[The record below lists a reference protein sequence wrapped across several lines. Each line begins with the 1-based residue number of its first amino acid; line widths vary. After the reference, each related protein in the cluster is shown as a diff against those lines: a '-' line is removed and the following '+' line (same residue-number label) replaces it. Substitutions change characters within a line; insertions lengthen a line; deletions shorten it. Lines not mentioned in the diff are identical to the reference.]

1 MRDPG
6 SGQSRQY
13 IGPASAAATANAGA
27 TGFAHA
33 KDTLIL
39 GNARPHGRAELSEPT
54 PQPHPQTTAENGARY
69 RDTRRVTLVGA
80 VVNAF
85 LALAQLLSGW
95 LLNSQAL
102 VADGVHTLSDL
113 ITDGVVLFA
122 ARKAAASPDQ
132 DHPYGH
138 ARIETLA
145 TVIVGVF
152 LAFAGLAI
160 AWAAGSRLVTPEAMT
175 GPATAAIGFAALT
188 LVAKEGLY
196 QYTHRVAKRLNSR
209 MLEANA
215 WHHRT
220 DAISS
225 LFVLVGVGA
234 AVAGFPWADA
244 LAALIVALFILHI
257 AGRLIVRSAAE
268 LIDTALE
275 PEKVE
280 RIHRTIMEVPG
291 VKDAHMLRTRRH
303 GSDVVADVHIQVAP
317 MISVSEGH
325 RIADAVFQAVTAQ
338 HTRINDITVHVDP
351 ENDAEQARS
360 SELPLR
366 PTLVEALR
374 EAWGEAPEL
383 EAVEH
388 VSLHYLGG
396 RVHVAVTLRLDGAT
410 ASGDLEGRAQA
421 LAERLQQHPRVGDML
436 GEVTLLYRPCT
447 H

>member
-1 MRDPG
+1 MIR
-6 SGQSRQY
+6 
-13 IGPASAAATANAGA
+13 
-27 TGFAHA
+27 F
-33 KDTLIL
+33 
-39 GNARPHGRAELSEPT
+39 GRAALSEPHT
-54 PQPHPQTTAENGARY
+54 NSEPTVTAENGQRY

-80 VVNAF
+80 TVNSF
-85 LALAQLLSGW
+85 LALAQLVSGW

-113 ITDGVVLFA
+113 MTDGVVLFA
-122 ARKAAASPDQ
+122 ARKASASPDQ

-152 LAFAGLAI
+152 LALAGLGI
-160 AWAAGSRLVTPEAMT
+160 AWAAGSRLVEPEAMT
-175 GPATAAIGFAALT
+175 GPANMAIFFAALT

-209 MLEANA
+209 MLDANA

-234 AVAGFPWADA
+234 AVAGYPWADA

-257 AGRLIVRSAAE
+257 AGRLIVRAAAE

-275 PEKVE
+275 PEKVD
-280 RIHRTIMEVPG
+280 RIHRTILDVPG

-325 RIADAVFQAVTAQ
+325 RIADAVFHSVTDE
-338 HTRINDITVHVDP
+338 HDRVNDITVHVDP

-360 SELPLR
+360 STLPLR
-366 PTLVEALR
+366 PVLVEALR
-374 EAWGEAPEL
+374 EAWADTPEL
-383 EAVEH
+383 DAVEH
-388 VSLHYLGG
+388 LSLHYLGG
-396 RVHVAVTLRLDGAT
+396 RVHMTLTLRLDGAT
-410 ASGDLEGRAQA
+410 AAPDLEARARS
-421 LAERLQQHPRVGDML
+421 LADRLHAHPQVGDML

>member
-1 MRDPG
+1 MWRKH
-6 SGQSRQY
+6 
-13 IGPASAAATANAGA
+13 AH
-27 TGFAHA
+27 TGVWITF
-33 KDTLIL
+33 
-39 GNARPHGRAELSEPT
+39 GRAALSDPRANSETAVT
-54 PQPHPQTTAENGARY
+54 PENGRRY
-69 RDTRRVTLVGA
+69 RATRRVTVVGA

-102 VADGVHTLSDL
+102 IADGVHTLSDL

-122 ARKAAASPDQ
+122 AGKAAASPDH

-138 ARIETLA
+138 GRIETLA
-145 TVIVGVF
+145 TVVVGVF
-152 LAFAGLAI
+152 LALAGLGI
-160 AWAAGSRLVTPEAMT
+160 AWAAGQRLVDTE
-175 GPATAAIGFAALT
+175 AAIGPAPAALAFAVLT

-196 QYTHRVAKRLNSR
+196 QYTHRVAKRTGSR
-209 MLEANA
+209 MLDANA

-268 LIDTALE
+268 LIDTALD
-275 PEKVE
+275 PEEVE

-303 GSDVVADVHIQVAP
+303 GSDVVADVHVQVAP

-325 RIADAVFQAVTAQ
+325 RIADAVHRTVTQ
-338 HTRINDITVHVDP
+338 RHQRLRDFTVHVDP
-351 ENDAEQARS
+351 ENDEEQARS
-360 SELPLR
+360 SNLPLR
-366 PTLVEALR
+366 PEIAEAVR
-374 EAWGEAPEL
+374 EAWADSPEL
-383 EAVEH
+383 DRLEH
-388 VSLHYLGG
+388 LSLHYLGG
-396 RVHVAVTLRLDGAT
+396 RIHLTLTLRLEGACT
-410 ASGDLEGRAQA
+410 PAELNVRAEA
-421 LAERLQQHPRVGDML
+421 LSQTLQGHPRLKGRL
-436 GEVTLLYRPCT
+436 GEVKILYRPCT
-447 H
+447 TDVQQIP

>member
-1 MRDPG
+1 M
-6 SGQSRQY
+6 
-13 IGPASAAATANAGA
+13 
-27 TGFAHA
+27 
-33 KDTLIL
+33 IL
-39 GNARPHGRAELSEPT
+39 FGRAALSEPHANAEPT
-54 PQPHPQTTAENGARY
+54 VTAANGQRY

-80 VVNAF
+80 TVNSV
-85 LALAQLLSGW
+85 LAVAQLLSGW

-113 ITDGVVLFA
+113 VTDGVVLFA
-122 ARKAAASPDQ
+122 ARKASASPDQ

-152 LAFAGLAI
+152 LAFAGLGI
-160 AWAAGSRLVTPEAMT
+160 AWAAGSRLVEPEAMT
-175 GPATAAIGFAALT
+175 GPANMAIFFAALT

-196 QYTHRVAKRLNSR
+196 QYTHRVAKRLRSR
-209 MLEANA
+209 MLDANA

-257 AGRLIVRSAAE
+257 AGRLIVRAAAE
-268 LIDTALE
+268 LIDTGLE
-275 PEKVE
+275 PEKVD
-280 RIHRTIMEVPG
+280 RIHRTITDVPG

-325 RIADAVFQAVTAQ
+325 RIADAVFHAVTDE
-338 HTRINDITVHVDP
+338 HDRINDITVHVDP

-360 SELPLR
+360 SALPLR

-374 EAWGEAPEL
+374 EAWADTPEL
-383 EAVEH
+383 DAVEH
-388 VSLHYLGG
+388 LSLHYLGG
-396 RVHVAVTLRLDGAT
+396 RVHMTVTLRLDGAT
-410 ASGDLEGRAQA
+410 ASADLEARAQA
-421 LAERLQQHPRVGDML
+421 LADRLHDHPRVGDML

>member
-1 MRDPG
+1 MWRKH
-6 SGQSRQY
+6 
-13 IGPASAAATANAGA
+13 AH
-27 TGFAHA
+27 TGVW
-33 KDTLIL
+33 IL
-39 GNARPHGRAELSEPT
+39 FGRAALSNPHANSETAVT
-54 PQPHPQTTAENGARY
+54 PENGRRY
-69 RDTRRVTLVGA
+69 RATRRVTVVGA

-102 VADGVHTLSDL
+102 IADGVHTLSDL

-122 ARKAAASPDQ
+122 AGKAAASPDH

-138 ARIETLA
+138 GRIETLA
-145 TVIVGVF
+145 TVVVGVF
-152 LAFAGLAI
+152 LALAGLGI
-160 AWAAGSRLVTPEAMT
+160 AWAAGQRLVDTAAAT
-175 GPATAAIGFAALT
+175 GPAPAALAFAVLT

-196 QYTHRVAKRLNSR
+196 QYTHRVAKRIGSR
-209 MLEANA
+209 MLDANA

-268 LIDTALE
+268 LIDTALDRDE
-275 PEKVE
+275 VL
-280 RIHRTIMEVPG
+280 RIHHTIMEVPG

-325 RIADAVFQAVTAQ
+325 RIADAVYWAVTQ
-338 HTRINDITVHVDP
+338 RHERLRDFTVHVDP
-351 ENDAEQARS
+351 ENDEEQARS
-360 SELPLR
+360 SNLPLR
-366 PTLVEALR
+366 PDVAEAVR
-374 EAWGEAPEL
+374 EAWMDAPEL
-383 EAVEH
+383 ESLEH
-388 VSLHYLGG
+388 LSLHYLNG
-396 RVHVAVTLRLDGAT
+396 RIHLTLTLRLDGASSL
-410 ASGDLEGRAQA
+410 ADLNARGETLSQ
-421 LAERLQQHPRVGDML
+421 LLQGHPRLKGRL
-436 GEVTLLYRPCT
+436 GEVKILYRPCT
-447 H
+447 TGVQQKP

>member
-1 MRDPG
+1 MNR
-6 SGQSRQY
+6 
-13 IGPASAAATANAGA
+13 
-27 TGFAHA
+27 F
-33 KDTLIL
+33 
-39 GNARPHGRAELSEPT
+39 GRAALSEPHANAEPT
-54 PQPHPQTTAENGARY
+54 VTAANGQRY

-80 VVNAF
+80 TVNSF
-85 LALAQLLSGW
+85 LAVAQLLSGW

-122 ARKAAASPDQ
+122 ARKASASPDQ

-152 LAFAGLAI
+152 LALAGLGI
-160 AWAAGSRLVTPEAMT
+160 AWAAGSRLVEPEAMT
-175 GPATAAIGFAALT
+175 GPANMAIFFAALT

-196 QYTHRVAKRLNSR
+196 QYTHRVAKRLRSR
-209 MLEANA
+209 MLDANA

-257 AGRLIVRSAAE
+257 AGRLIVRAAAE

-275 PEKVE
+275 PEKVD
-280 RIHRTIMEVPG
+280 RIHRTITDVPG

-325 RIADAVFQAVTAQ
+325 RIADAVFHAVTDE
-338 HTRINDITVHVDP
+338 HDRINDITVHVDP

-360 SELPLR
+360 SALPLR

-374 EAWGEAPEL
+374 EAWADTPEL
-383 EAVEH
+383 DAVEH
-388 VSLHYLGG
+388 LSLHYLGG
-396 RVHVAVTLRLDGAT
+396 RVHMTVTLRLDGAT
-410 ASGDLEGRAQA
+410 ASADLEARAQA
-421 LAERLQQHPRVGDML
+421 LADRLHDHPRVGDML

>member
-1 MRDPG
+1 MNR
-6 SGQSRQY
+6 
-13 IGPASAAATANAGA
+13 
-27 TGFAHA
+27 F
-33 KDTLIL
+33 
-39 GNARPHGRAELSEPT
+39 GRAALSEPHANAEPT
-54 PQPHPQTTAENGARY
+54 VTAENGQRY

-80 VVNAF
+80 TVNSF
-85 LALAQLLSGW
+85 LAVAQLLSGW

-122 ARKAAASPDQ
+122 ARKASASPDQ

-152 LAFAGLAI
+152 LALAGLGI
-160 AWAAGSRLVTPEAMT
+160 AWAAGSRLVEPEAMT
-175 GPATAAIGFAALT
+175 GPANMAIFFAALT

-196 QYTHRVAKRLNSR
+196 QYTHRVAKRLRSR
-209 MLEANA
+209 MLDANA

-257 AGRLIVRSAAE
+257 AGRLIVRAAAE

-275 PEKVE
+275 PEKVD
-280 RIHRTIMEVPG
+280 RIHRTITDVPG

-325 RIADAVFQAVTAQ
+325 RIADAVFHAVTDE
-338 HTRINDITVHVDP
+338 HDRINDITVHVDP

-360 SELPLR
+360 SALPLR

-374 EAWGEAPEL
+374 EAWADTPEL
-383 EAVEH
+383 DAVEH
-388 VSLHYLGG
+388 LSLHYLGG
-396 RVHVAVTLRLDGAT
+396 RVHMTVTLRLDGAT
-410 ASGDLEGRAQA
+410 ASADLEARAQA
-421 LAERLQQHPRVGDML
+421 LADRLHDHPRVGDML

>member
-1 MRDPG
+1 MTAAD
-6 SGQSRQY
+6 GQ
-13 IGPASAAATANAGA
+13 
-27 TGFAHA
+27 
-33 KDTLIL
+33 
-39 GNARPHGRAELSEPT
+39 
-54 PQPHPQTTAENGARY
+54 RY

-80 VVNAF
+80 TVNSF
-85 LALAQLLSGW
+85 LAVAQLLSGW

-113 ITDGVVLFA
+113 VTDGVVLFA
-122 ARKAAASPDQ
+122 ARKASASPDQ

-152 LAFAGLAI
+152 LAFAGLGI
-160 AWAAGSRLVTPEAMT
+160 AWSAGSRLVEPELVT
-175 GPATAAIGFAALT
+175 GPANMAIFFAALT

-196 QYTHRVAKRLNSR
+196 QYTHRVARRLRSR
-209 MLEANA
+209 MLDSNA

-225 LFVLVGVGA
+225 LFVLIGVGA
-234 AVAGFPWADA
+234 AVAGLPWADA

-257 AGRLIVRSAAE
+257 AGRLIVRAAAE

-275 PEKVE
+275 PEKVD
-280 RIHRTIMEVPG
+280 RIHRTIMDVPG

-325 RIADAVFQAVTAQ
+325 RIADAVFHAVTEE
-338 HTRINDITVHVDP
+338 HDRINDITVHVDP

-360 SELPLR
+360 SALPLR

-374 EAWGEAPEL
+374 EAWAGTPEL
-383 EAVEH
+383 DAVEH
-388 VSLHYLGG
+388 LSLHYLDG
-396 RVHVAVTLRLDGAT
+396 RVHMTVTVRLDGAT
-410 ASGDLEGRAQA
+410 AATNLEARAQA
-421 LAERLQQHPRVGDML
+421 LADRLHDHPQVGDML

>member
-1 MRDPG
+1 MQPKRAHTGALILFGRAALSDPLANSG
-6 SGQSRQY
+6 PSVTPESGQ
-13 IGPASAAATANAGA
+13 
-27 TGFAHA
+27 
-33 KDTLIL
+33 
-39 GNARPHGRAELSEPT
+39 
-54 PQPHPQTTAENGARY
+54 RY

-80 VVNAF
+80 AVNSF
-85 LALAQLLSGW
+85 LAVAQLVSGW

-122 ARKAAASPDQ
+122 ASKAAASPDQ
-132 DHPYGH
+132 EHPYGH

-152 LAFAGLAI
+152 LALAGLAI
-160 AWAAGSRLVTPEAMT
+160 AWAAGNRLVEPEAMT
-175 GPATAAIGFAALT
+175 GPANMAIAFALLT

-196 QYTHRVAKRLNSR
+196 QYTHRVAKRLKSR
-209 MLEANA
+209 MLDANA

-225 LFVLVGVGA
+225 LFVLAGVAA

-280 RIHRTIMEVPG
+280 RIHRTIMDVPG

-303 GSDVVADVHIQVAP
+303 GSEVVVDVHIQVAP

-325 RIADAVFQAVTAQ
+325 RIADAVFHAVTDA
-338 HTRINDITVHVDP
+338 HDRVNDITVHVDP

-360 SELPLR
+360 SMLPLR

-374 EAWGEAPEL
+374 EAWADAPEL
-383 EAVEH
+383 DAVEH
-388 VSLHYLGG
+388 LSLHYLGG
-396 RVHVAVTLRLDGAT
+396 RVHVTLTLRLDGAAT
-410 ASGDLEGRAQA
+410 PADLEARTQA
-421 LAERLQQHPRVGDML
+421 LADRLHRHPGVGDML

>member
-1 MRDPG
+1 M
-6 SGQSRQY
+6 
-13 IGPASAAATANAGA
+13 GA
-27 TGFAHA
+27 T
-33 KDTLIL
+33 
-39 GNARPHGRAELSEPT
+39 
-54 PQPHPQTTAENGARY
+54 
-69 RDTRRVTLVGA
+69 
-80 VVNAF
+80 VNTF
-85 LALAQLLSGW
+85 LAVAQLVSGW

-102 VADGVHTLSDL
+102 IADGVHTVSDL
-113 ITDGVVLFA
+113 ATDAVVLFA

-132 DHPYGH
+132 EHPYGH

-160 AWAAGSRLVTPEAMT
+160 AWAAGSRLIEPEAMT
-175 GPATAAIGFAALT
+175 GPANMAIAFAVLT

-209 MLEANA
+209 MLDANA

-234 AVAGFPWADA
+234 AVAGLPWADA

-275 PEKVE
+275 PEKVN
-280 RIHRTIMEVPG
+280 RIHRTILDVPG

-325 RIADAVFQAVTAQ
+325 RIADAVNRAVTGE
-338 HTRINDITVHVDP
+338 HERINDITVHVDP
-351 ENDAEQARS
+351 ENDEEQARS
-360 SELPLR
+360 SGLPLR
-366 PTLVEALR
+366 PVLVEALR
-374 EAWGEAPEL
+374 EAWADTREL
-383 EAVEH
+383 DAVEH

-396 RVHVAVTLRLDGAT
+396 RVHVTVTLRLDGAT
-410 ASGDLEGRAQA
+410 RGGDLETRARA
-421 LAERLQQHPRVGDML
+421 LADRLRAHPKVGHVL

-447 H
+447 

>member
-1 MRDPG
+1 MIR
-6 SGQSRQY
+6 
-13 IGPASAAATANAGA
+13 
-27 TGFAHA
+27 F
-33 KDTLIL
+33 
-39 GNARPHGRAELSEPT
+39 GRAALSEPHANSE
-54 PQPHPQTTAENGARY
+54 PAVTAENGQRY

-80 VVNAF
+80 TVNSF
-85 LALAQLLSGW
+85 LAVAQLLSGW

-113 ITDGVVLFA
+113 VTDGVVLFA
-122 ARKAAASPDQ
+122 ARKASASPDQ

-152 LAFAGLAI
+152 LALAGLGI
-160 AWAAGSRLVTPEAMT
+160 AWAAGSRLVEPEAMT
-175 GPATAAIGFAALT
+175 GPANMAIFFAALT

-196 QYTHRVAKRLNSR
+196 QYTHRVAKRLRSR
-209 MLEANA
+209 MLDANA

-234 AVAGFPWADA
+234 AVAGYPWADA

-257 AGRLIVRSAAE
+257 AGRLIVRAAAE

-275 PEKVE
+275 PEKVD
-280 RIHRTIMEVPG
+280 RIHRTIMDVPG

-325 RIADAVFQAVTAQ
+325 RIADAVFHAVTDE
-338 HTRINDITVHVDP
+338 HDRVNDITVHVDP

-360 SELPLR
+360 STLPLR
-366 PTLVEALR
+366 PALVEALR
-374 EAWGEAPEL
+374 EAWADTPEL
-383 EAVEH
+383 DAVEH
-388 VSLHYLGG
+388 LSLHYLGG
-396 RVHVAVTLRLDGAT
+396 RVHMTVTLRLDGAT
-410 ASGDLEGRAQA
+410 AAPDLEARART
-421 LAERLQQHPRVGDML
+421 LADRLHGHPQVGDML

>member
-1 MRDPG
+1 M
-6 SGQSRQY
+6 
-13 IGPASAAATANAGA
+13 T
-27 TGFAHA
+27 
-33 KDTLIL
+33 
-39 GNARPHGRAELSEPT
+39 GRATLSDPLANSGA
-54 PQPHPQTTAENGARY
+54 PAPSENGPRY
-69 RDTRRVTLVGA
+69 RATRRVTLVGA
-80 VVNAF
+80 VVNAG
-85 LALAQLLSGW
+85 LALAQLISGW

-122 ARKAAASPDQ
+122 ARKAAASPDA

-145 TVIVGVF
+145 TVIVGLF
-152 LAFAGLAI
+152 LTFAGLAI
-160 AWAAGSRLVTPEAMT
+160 AWTAGSRLLGAEPLTA
-175 GPATAAIGFAALT
+175 PATAAVAFAALT

-196 QYTHRVAKRLNSR
+196 QYTQRVARRHQSR

-244 LAALIVALFILHI
+244 LAALIVALFILHV
-257 AGRLIVRSAAE
+257 AGRLIVRAAAE

-275 PEKVE
+275 PDQVQ
-280 RIHRTIMEVPG
+280 RIHRTIVDVPG

-303 GSDVVADVHIQVAP
+303 GSDVVVDVHIQVAP

-325 RIADAVFQAVTAQ
+325 RIADAVFHSVTDE
-338 HTRINDITVHVDP
+338 HDRVNDITVHVDP

-360 SELPLR
+360 STLPLR
-366 PTLVEALR
+366 PVLVEALR
-374 EAWGEAPEL
+374 EAWADSPEL
-383 EAVEH
+383 DAVEH
-388 VSLHYLGG
+388 LSLHYLGG
-396 RVHVAVTLRLDGAT
+396 RVHMTLTLRLDGAT
-410 ASGDLEGRAQA
+410 AAPDLEARARA
-421 LAERLQQHPRVGDML
+421 LADRLHAHPQVGDML